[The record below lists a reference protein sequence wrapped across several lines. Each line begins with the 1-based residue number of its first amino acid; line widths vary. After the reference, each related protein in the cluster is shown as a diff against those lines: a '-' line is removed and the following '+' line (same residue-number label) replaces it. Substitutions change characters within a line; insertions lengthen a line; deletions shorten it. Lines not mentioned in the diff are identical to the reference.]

1 MDQPRA
7 IPALL
12 VRVNG
17 TLCAFPLTEVIET
30 MRPLP
35 IEPLANMPSFILG
48 VSCIRGAAVPVV
60 RLSALFQEESCRD
73 RSTRFVTLRAGQRC
87 VALAVESVVGI
98 VNLSDSAFG
107 NLPALLQSGKTE
119 FIRALGTLDR
129 EFLVTLNTALM
140 VPESVWLELAQTG
153 SRQ

>member
-1 MDQPRA
+1 
-7 IPALL
+7 
-12 VRVNG
+12 
-17 TLCAFPLTEVIET
+17 
-30 MRPLP
+30 
-35 IEPLANMPSFILG
+35 
-48 VSCIRGAAVPVV
+48 
-60 RLSALFQEESCRD
+60 
-73 RSTRFVTLRAGQRC
+73 
-87 VALAVESVVGI
+87 LAVESVVGI